1 MASLRGAHTKRK
13 FKYGKELSP
22 RGLECECTQKV
33 ERFLK
38 GPGNRE
44 GQKGCF
50 AVSSMREFPILPPDA
65 VDIVTRSRN
74 RLKQLIA
81 KKIEAEHP
89 NMDADSLA
97 EISPDF
103 LSGSVWSIT

>member
-1 MASLRGAHTKRK
+1 M
-13 FKYGKELSP
+13 
-22 RGLECECTQKV
+22 
-33 ERFLK
+33 
-38 GPGNRE
+38 
-44 GQKGCF
+44 
-50 AVSSMREFPILPPDA
+50 SSMRDFPILPPDA
-65 VDIVTRSRN
+65 VDIITRSRN

-97 EISPDF
+97 EIGPDF

>member
-1 MASLRGAHTKRK
+1 VQSLRYYLQSLERQ
-13 FKYGKELSP
+13 
-22 RGLECECTQKV
+22 GLLTAEPLGWNNV

-38 GPGNRE
+38 GPCNRE

-65 VDIVTRSRN
+65 VDIITRSRN

-97 EISPDF
+97 EIGPDF

>member
-1 MASLRGAHTKRK
+1 MCIHGGAIQVDLRVFTNGH
-13 FKYGKELSP
+13 
-22 RGLECECTQKV
+22 
-33 ERFLK
+33 
-38 GPGNRE
+38 RE

-103 LSGSVWSIT
+103 LSGSVWSITSVRADALSSAKSRI

>member
-1 MASLRGAHTKRK
+1 
-13 FKYGKELSP
+13 
-22 RGLECECTQKV
+22 
-33 ERFLK
+33 
-38 GPGNRE
+38 
-44 GQKGCF
+44 
-50 AVSSMREFPILPPDA
+50 LPPDA
-65 VDIVTRSRN
+65 VDIITRSRN

-97 EISPDF
+97 EIGPDF